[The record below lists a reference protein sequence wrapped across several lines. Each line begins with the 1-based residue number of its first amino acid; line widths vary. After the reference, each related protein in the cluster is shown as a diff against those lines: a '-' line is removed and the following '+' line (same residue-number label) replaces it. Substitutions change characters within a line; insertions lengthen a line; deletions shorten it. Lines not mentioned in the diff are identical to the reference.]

1 MKISSFEKGVPIPE
15 IMPRNNK
22 YNLHLMEVGQHFT
35 VEDYWNS
42 DNVQKLR
49 VAISN
54 YGRRNNKKFV
64 TRKIEDEG
72 DYKLRVWRE
81 F

>member
-1 MKISSFEKGVPIPE
+1 
-15 IMPRNNK
+15 
-22 YNLHLMEVGQHFT
+22 MEVGQHFT